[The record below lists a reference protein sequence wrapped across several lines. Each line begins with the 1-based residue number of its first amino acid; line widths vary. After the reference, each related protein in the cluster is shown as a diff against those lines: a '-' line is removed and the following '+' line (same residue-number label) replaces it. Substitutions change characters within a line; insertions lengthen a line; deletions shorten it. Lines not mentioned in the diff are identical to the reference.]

1 MSAAPDILLASGIGQ
16 SFADA
21 AAHGPIF
28 LALLAALAAGLVSFA
43 SPCVIPLVPG
53 YVSYLTG
60 ISGAAG
66 ELQATPGGAS
76 GAAGGS
82 GAGGA
87 PRADGGG
94 PGGKATGSATAV
106 AGTRKAKKDKQA
118 KGATE
123 GATSARARVGL
134 AALLF
139 VLGFTVVFV
148 LGSASV
154 FGLVSTLRVG
164 ARTLTI
170 VGGVIT
176 IIMGLVFMGMVPALQ
191 RDTRMAPKRWTT
203 WFGAPMLGA
212 VFALGWTPCLGP
224 TLAAIISVSAGT
236 EGLTAARGVALI
248 IAYCMGLGLPFIL
261 VALGSARAMKTVD
274 WMRRHSRTIQLI
286 GGAMLVLVGIAL
298 VTGLWDMFVN
308 WLQVAFIT
316 DTVTPI

>member
-1 MSAAPDILLASGIGQ
+1 MLLASGIGDA
-16 SFADA
+16 FADA
-21 AAHGPIF
+21 ASQGPIL
-28 LALLAALAAGLVSFA
+28 LALLAAAAAGLVSFA

-66 ELQATPGGAS
+66 EAGATSPS
-76 GAAGGS
+76 GAPSRDDG
-82 GAGGA
+82 
-87 PRADGGG
+87 PRG
-94 PGGKATGSATAV
+94 ATAV
-106 AGTRKAKKDKQA
+106 ANQKKV
-118 KGATE
+118 
-123 GATSARARVGL
+123 RARVGL

-139 VLGFTVVFV
+139 VAGFTVIFV

-154 FGLVSTLRVG
+154 FGLVSTLRVE
-164 ARTLTI
+164 ARTLTV
-170 VGGVIT
+170 VGGVVT

-203 WFGAPMLGA
+203 WLGAPMLGA

-224 TLAAIISVSAGT
+224 TLTAIISVSAGT

-248 IAYCMGLGLPFIL
+248 VAYCMCLGLPFIL
-261 VALGSARAMKTVD
+261 VALGSARAMKGVD
-274 WMRRHSRTIQLI
+274 WLRRNSRTIQMV

-308 WLQVAFIT
+308 WIQVAFIT

>member
-1 MSAAPDILLASGIGQ
+1 MLLASGIGDA
-16 SFADA
+16 FADA
-21 AAHGPIF
+21 ASQGPIL
-28 LALLAALAAGLVSFA
+28 LALLAAAAAGLVSFA

-66 ELQATPGGAS
+66 EAGAASPS
-76 GAAGGS
+76 GAPSRDDG
-82 GAGGA
+82 
-87 PRADGGG
+87 PRG
-94 PGGKATGSATAV
+94 ATAV
-106 AGTRKAKKDKQA
+106 ANQKKV
-118 KGATE
+118 
-123 GATSARARVGL
+123 RARVGL

-139 VLGFTVVFV
+139 VAGFTVIFV

-154 FGLVSTLRVG
+154 FGLVSTLRVE
-164 ARTLTI
+164 ARTLTV
-170 VGGVIT
+170 VGGVVT

-203 WFGAPMLGA
+203 WLGAPMLGA

-224 TLAAIISVSAGT
+224 TLTAIISVSAGT

-248 IAYCMGLGLPFIL
+248 VAYCMGLGLPFIL
-261 VALGSARAMKTVD
+261 VALGSARAMKGVD
-274 WMRRHSRTIQLI
+274 WLRRNSRTIQMV

-308 WLQVAFIT
+308 WIQVAFIT